1 MTESTPTL
9 FKHSK
14 RPDWG
19 LSVIAWERDG
29 KRGYLFES
37 GMLRVL
43 AEPFYRLMSPV
54 TQITEAD
61 AATLHRLVSQLDVG
75 SSGLHTSRANHAPA
89 LRFAMSEQLNFF
101 TSEFE
106 HGFEGPWQRRQRGEG
121 AKRRL
126 KRHRDGAIEQAQTD
140 LSREA
145 LQGFIDAGDAPGAW
159 KAVAQVIAST
169 DLVPSSQLDA
179 LKKECERAS
188 VQSVEALMAVLYGDA
203 DLSARFDAYVSA
215 LKSILRKAPSWELV
229 TSVLALVH
237 PKEHVCVRRTSF
249 QTQAEWLLPEFKAD
263 KRVSPLAY
271 SGFSHLAKL
280 VCEQLEQAALPPA
293 DYLDVHDFIKLTTS
307 PSAQTRM
314 LAAQQQALVEQ
325 AEGEAEADREEVSA
339 EEAAA

>member
-9 FKHSK
+9 FRHSK

-19 LSVIAWERDG
+19 LAVIAWERDG

-54 TQITEAD
+54 TKITEAD

-75 SSGLHTSRANHAPA
+75 ASGLHSSRAAQAPA
-89 LRFAMSEQLNFF
+89 LRFAMSEQLSYF
-101 TSEFE
+101 TSEYE
-106 HGFEGPWQRRQRGEG
+106 DGFEGAWQRSQRGLG

-126 KRHRDGAIEQAQTD
+126 KRHRDGAIAQAQED
-140 LSREA
+140 LSPKA
-145 LQGFIDAGDAPGAW
+145 LQDFVESGDAAGAW
-159 KAVAQVIAST
+159 KAVAKVVAST
-169 DLVPSSQLDA
+169 DLVPTSQLDL
-179 LKKECERAS
+179 LKKEAGRAN
-188 VQSVEALMAVLYGDA
+188 VQGVEALAAVLYGDE
-203 DLSARFDAYVSA
+203 DLSARFEAYVAA
-215 LKSILRKAPSWELV
+215 LQSVLRKAPSWELV

-249 QTQAEWLLPEFKAD
+249 QTQADWLLPEFKAD
-263 KRVSPLAY
+263 KRVSALSY
-271 SGFSHLAKL
+271 SGFSHLAKM
-280 VCEQLEQAALPPA
+280 VCEQLEQAGLHPS

-307 PSAQTRM
+307 PSSQSRM
-314 LAAQQQALVEQ
+314 LAAQHQATVS
-325 AEGEAEADREEVSA
+325 AEAEDEVGA